1 MGLELLGVG
10 TDDKPA
16 ATGPQRDKRQAWL
29 AARATRLEEHLDS
42 LGIIYDSIRVAEAIF
57 DDLIAYDTQKHAD
70 VDAFALAY
78 KTCDAATL
86 VASITLPLSLNAHR
100 NAVELSN
107 LIEPADPAGLV
118 LVDVDQRR
126 ISQVLR
132 TLMSHVSCLMS
143 HVSYFMFHG
152 CKRDCLLTIPPPPPP
167 PPPTRISPRCC
178 ERPIVTGWPAWT
190 RLPPHIQ
197 ARQPY
202 PRHLAAPHR
211 LSLPPPP
218 GRSLPRHGQAS
229 ASAHHL
235 EEARRATDAAATE
248 QAALDAALQVHRWP
262 AWKCC
267 L

>member
-1 MGLELLGVG
+1 M
-10 TDDKPA
+10 
-16 ATGPQRDKRQAWL
+16 RDR
-29 AARATRLEEHLDS
+29 S
-42 LGIIYDSIRVAEAIF
+42 
-57 DDLIAYDTQKHAD
+57 
-70 VDAFALAY
+70 
-78 KTCDAATL
+78 
-86 VASITLPLSLNAHR
+86 PLSLSLSLSLALPSLSLSLALPSLALPSLSLSLFLLSPSPSSPPPGERVLQSAPGEAEEVALESLSRRLAQVPFGPPGNASY
-100 NAVELSN
+100 VW
-107 LIEPADPAGLV
+107 
-118 LVDVDQRR
+118 RR
-126 ISQVLR
+126 PHIQAHQPTSTR
-132 TLMSHVSCLMS
+132 TLYRCAFGPPGRPHTPLSRPTNPSH
-143 HVSYFMFHG
+143 
-152 CKRDCLLTIPPPPPP
+152 TQPPPGA
-167 PPPTRISPRCC
+167 SCD
-178 ERPIVTGWPAWT
+178 TGWPAWT